1 MAIVKTL
8 DILLRG
14 RTEKL
19 KTDMDKGKAIVSDF
33 AIDLKGVLQNA
44 FTGISTAVIVGKFRS
59 VINALDD
66 LGDRAKVFGASSEE
80 LGALEIAADL
90 AAVKFEQ
97 LATASKFLLLN
108 IAKANSGVKQSVDTF
123 NALGVSATQLEKL
136 SLTQRFEAIAM
147 GLGKIDSQS
156 KKAEIA
162 LKLFGKQGLLL
173 LPLLANNG
181 KELSS
186 VLRDLQRFGILF
198 TTEDTERL
206 GAVNDAFSI
215 LGRTFDAVFGR
226 IAVQASSALIALARN
241 LTEAIKPGTFLN
253 GVMRGLG
260 DALTIIVGISNLL
273 AYTLRVVSE
282 LFGSS
287 AGRVIGL
294 SVAMF
299 AAVRVAK
306 LLVTAYTALRK
317 VAATLFAI
325 EAARAALSKVTA
337 KQAFAAI
344 GVFALAATAIV
355 GFEQQISA
363 AVANVTEEQNK
374 MLDSLGGVQGSAPT
388 RINVGSAALGSQDA
402 LQTIFGVTLEGPMEK
417 LVDLGNRQLEVQN
430 QIRDG
435 INGVDAALDL
445 DEQGTF

>member
-226 IAVQASSALIALARN
+226 IAVQASGILIQMARS

-253 GVMRGLG
+253 GVMRGLADG
-260 DALTIIVGISNLL
+260 LTVVLIGINLVSVAVRGL
-273 AYTLRVVSE
+273 SE
-282 LFGSS
+282 LFGSWT
-287 AGRVIGL
+287 GRVIGL
-294 SVAMF
+294 VVSIF
-299 AAVRVAK
+299 ALARLSAF
-306 LLVTAYTALRK
+306 LVTVYTALRK
-317 VAATLFAI
+317 VAAGLLAI
-325 EAARAALSKVTA
+325 ETARAAIGGLTKYQIITA
-337 KQAFAAI
+337 LGAFGLVSGAI
-344 GVFALAATAIV
+344 ISFEGDIAKAYASVQQ
-355 GFEQQISA
+355 EQQKVIDGFGEIK
-363 AVANVTEEQNK
+363 N
-374 MLDSLGGVQGSAPT
+374 SAPT

-435 INGVDAALDL
+435 INGVDAAFDL